1 MIDDDPK
8 EAQIHRL
15 NSVLDKLRARIS
27 EQQSIIDK
35 QAAELDSLRLKAGR
49 TKRSITE
56 LNDRVY
62 TFKRALIDAGL
73 TVPRSTKVLR
83 P

>member
-1 MIDDDPK
+1 MIDDPK
-8 EAQIHRL
+8 ETQIHRL
-15 NSVLDKLRARIS
+15 NSVLDKLRTRIA

-35 QAAELDSLRLKAGR
+35 QAAELDALRLKAGR
-49 TKRSITE
+49 SKRSITE

-73 TVPRSTKVLR
+73 YPSIRRQQK
-83 P
+83 